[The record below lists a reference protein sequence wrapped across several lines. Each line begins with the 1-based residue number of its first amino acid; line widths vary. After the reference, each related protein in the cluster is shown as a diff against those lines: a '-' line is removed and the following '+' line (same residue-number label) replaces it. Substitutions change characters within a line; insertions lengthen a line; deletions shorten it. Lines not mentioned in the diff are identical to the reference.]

1 MIPEDI
7 DEAVLA
13 AAVKASM
20 RAHTLKIEKVLV
32 SAPAGATAPES
43 ALDNLAEDDLPDDD
57 DDEDGAPKRP
67 VLRKPAASGMQRK
80 PAAAEPLAVSTDAV
94 TPLPHAERFHFAKAP
109 LADGTGSGGEQ
120 GEEEAKTS
128 DPSMEASASEEPP
141 LDAPQWTVTEQAYGK
156 GGRNYKI
163 YSAGSDSEM
172 QGIWSDP

>member
-20 RAHTLKIEKVLV
+20 RAHTLKIGKVLV

-67 VLRKPAASGMQRK
+67 VLRKPAASGIPSCACRYHILVVLLTRSDRSLY
-80 PAAAEPLAVSTDAV
+80 PARHEPLV
-94 TPLPHAERFHFAKAP
+94 E
-109 LADGTGSGGEQ
+109 TGQ
-120 GEEEAKTS
+120 
-128 DPSMEASASEEPP
+128 
-141 LDAPQWTVTEQAYGK
+141 
-156 GGRNYKI
+156 R
-163 YSAGSDSEM
+163 
-172 QGIWSDP
+172 